1 MNRDTLESSVYQIK
15 SMKYSD
21 KAARIRQIQEDLG
34 IDTNLEFA
42 EVCGLKTTNMTNIL
56 SGMRLSIETLR
67 DICKATNADPWYII
81 EGEGPRYRVRTSEP
95 TIQSIS
101 AEIERLS
108 APERLEIATRILEGL
123 GGDLVG

>member
-1 MNRDTLESSVYQIK
+1 
-15 SMKYSD
+15 MKYSEQ
-21 KAARIRQIQEDLG
+21 ANRIRQIQFDLG

-42 EVCGLKTTNMTNIL
+42 EVCKLKTTNMTNIL
-56 SGMRLSIETLR
+56 AGMRLSVESLR
-67 DICKATNADPWYII
+67 DICKATNADPWFII
-81 EGEGPRYRVRTSEP
+81 EGEGPRYRVKTSAP

-123 GGDLVG
+123 GADLVG